1 MGKIQ
6 ISNDFGFL
14 NKALIDCLIV
24 CSSETIAMSMA
35 MLTLDLFM
43 RDLISLS
50 ILALIFVPIFVL
62 TTEFTSSRESEN
74 ENENTSDNNVDHQK
88 RHHED

>member
-1 MGKIQ
+1 
-6 ISNDFGFL
+6 
-14 NKALIDCLIV
+14 
-24 CSSETIAMSMA
+24 MSMA

-62 TTEFTSSRESEN
+62 TTEFTSSRESESQN
-74 ENENTSDNNVDHQK
+74 ENNSDSDLD
-88 RHHED
+88 HHED